1 MGNAN
6 GGGKGSYRKETV
18 KSASYHTRP
27 LSSVGD
33 SYKPGMDHHGV
44 VVNTNQGNCYLVHH
58 PGPGQITTVTPCS
71 NMSSSWKK
79 SHDIQVKGT
88 KTVQEAYNLPV
99 VSKVLGSNG
108 NYITAGTCMGAASG
122 AQKALEK

>member
-1 MGNAN
+1 
-6 GGGKGSYRKETV
+6 
-18 KSASYHTRP
+18 
-27 LSSVGD
+27 
-33 SYKPGMDHHGV
+33 
-44 VVNTNQGNCYLVHH
+44 
-58 PGPGQITTVTPCS
+58 
-71 NMSSSWKK
+71 MSSSWKK